1 MIEKKNVLMKSIS
14 PAQLQVQLIYWEHIQ
29 REVSV
34 RDHMAVLLDYN
45 YDKLLVKQCAKPC
58 VFH

>member
-1 MIEKKNVLMKSIS
+1 LKKPIS
-14 PAQLQVQLIYWEHIQ
+14 PAQLQVQLIYREHIQ

-34 RDHMAVLLDYN
+34 RHHMAILLDFN
-45 YDKLLVKQCAKPC
+45 YDKLLAKQCAKPC